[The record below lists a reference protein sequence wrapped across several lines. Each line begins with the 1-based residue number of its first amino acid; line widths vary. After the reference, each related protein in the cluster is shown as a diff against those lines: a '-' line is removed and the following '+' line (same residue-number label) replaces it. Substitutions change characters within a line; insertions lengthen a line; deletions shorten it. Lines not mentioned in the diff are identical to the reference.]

1 MSEHKQYDFNPS
13 IFMRVFECTMIVF
26 TYIYYYYKHEKS
38 INMKKRCDKRT
49 YYGSTV
55 DLLAEW
61 QFVSLIF
68 YVSNFYI

>member
-38 INMKKRCDKRT
+38 INMKKD
-49 YYGSTV
+49 V
-55 DLLAEW
+55 INAHIMD
-61 QFVSLIF
+61 QPLI
-68 YVSNFYI
+68 Y